1 MANITGSGGCVKY
14 TATVI
19 VGIKEWSM
27 DYAVDMYDVTEFADA
42 APTHKSSL
50 SGLKKATGSFS
61 GNVTD
66 GATGILGVLTLGTA
80 YDLVLETDGT
90 DKYSFNAYVSNI
102 STSVTVDGEATVT
115 ASFESNGD
123 VTPSFT

>member
-1 MANITGSGGCVKY
+1 MANITGKGGCVKND
-14 TATVI
+14 ATVI

-27 DYAVDMYDVTEFADA
+27 DYAVDMFDVTEFADT

-61 GNVTD
+61 GSVTD
-66 GATGILGVLTLGTA
+66 GATGILGSLTLGTA

-90 DKYSFNAYVSNI
+90 DKYSLNAYVSNI

-123 VTPSFT
+123 VTPTFS